1 MINMMQDIL
10 QYVPYALF
18 LSFITLLLGA
28 GVYVTFSFFRSY
40 NRNPS
45 ANKPLKLVEKY
56 KSFFGPAVK

>member
-10 QYVPYALF
+10 QYVPYAIFFGL
-18 LSFITLLLGA
+18 IMLLLGA
-28 GVYVTFSFFRSY
+28 GVYVTISHFRNY